1 MLQEILSGN
10 FDPIGLVVSLISSLV
25 VVFLTL
31 PIHEWAH
38 GFAATKLGDPTP
50 RYQGRLTLNPF
61 PHIDYIVALC
71 IILFGVGW
79 AKPVQI
85 NPRNFKNP
93 KIGMAITA
101 FAGPAMNIF
110 VATVAMFAAA
120 LTAFIS
126 GWSASQMLEILS
138 LHLYYGE
145 WNIPVILILF
155 FYNVAQINI
164 FLAVFN
170 MIPIPPFDGSRILFA
185 ILPDKYYW
193 RVMEYERILMF
204 VVLIIIATDI
214 LDAPLEFISGAI
226 FSLINTVASLPF
238 IFF

>member
-1 MLQEILSGN
+1 LLQELLSGN

-61 PHIDYIVALC
+61 AHIDYIGALC

-85 NPRNFKNP
+85 NPRNFNNP
-93 KIGMAITA
+93 KMGMAITA
-101 FAGPAMNIF
+101 FAGPAANIV
-110 VATVAMFAAA
+110 VATVSLLFANAVATFGAGIGVAA
-120 LTAFIS
+120 LYIY
-126 GWSASQMLEILS
+126 M
-138 LHLYYGE
+138 
-145 WNIPVILILF
+145 F
-155 FYNVAQINI
+155 FVSIAQINV

-170 MIPIPPFDGSRILFA
+170 FIPVPPFDGSRILFA
-185 ILPDKYYW
+185 VLPDKYYW
-193 RVMEYERILMF
+193 RVMQHERILMF
-204 VVLIIIATDI
+204 AVLIIIATDI
-214 LDAPLEFISGAI
+214 LDKPLAIVSGAI
-226 FSLINTVASLPF
+226 LNAINNFASLPF
-238 IFF
+238 MFF

>member
-1 MLQEILSGN
+1 MLQELLSGN
-10 FDPIGLVVSLISSLV
+10 FDPLGLVVSLISSLV

-61 PHIDYIVALC
+61 AHIDYIGALC

-101 FAGPAMNIF
+101 FAGPAMNIV
-110 VATVAMFAAA
+110 VATVSMLLANVVALFANVLGGAA
-120 LTAFIS
+120 VYI
-126 GWSASQMLEILS
+126 
-138 LHLYYGE
+138 
-145 WNIPVILILF
+145 ILF
-155 FYNVAQINI
+155 FFNVAQINV

-170 MIPIPPFDGSRILFA
+170 MIPVPPFDGSRILFA
-185 ILPDKYYW
+185 ILPDKYYFK
-193 RVMEYERILMF
+193 VMQYERILMCA
-204 VVLIIIATDI
+204 VLMIIATDVLDVPLAIASNAI
-214 LDAPLEFISGAI
+214 LD
-226 FSLINTVASLPF
+226 LIGGIASLPF
-238 IFF
+238 IFLR

>member
-50 RYQGRLTLNPF
+50 RYTGRLTLNPF
-61 PHIDYIVALC
+61 AHIDYIGALC
-71 IILFGVGW
+71 IVLFGVGW
-79 AKPVQI
+79 AKPVQV
-85 NPRNFKNP
+85 NPRNFQNP

-101 FAGPAMNIF
+101 FAGPAMNIV
-110 VATVAMFAAA
+110 VATVALLFANAVAAFGAA
-120 LTAFIS
+120 LGVVAF
-126 GWSASQMLEILS
+126 
-138 LHLYYGE
+138 YVY
-145 WNIPVILILF
+145 LF
-155 FYNVAQINI
+155 FVSIAQINV

-170 MIPIPPFDGSRILFA
+170 MIPIHPFDGSRILFG

-193 RVMEYERILMF
+193 RVMQHERILMF
-204 VVLIIIATDI
+204 VMLLIIATDVLDKPLNLASGLI
-214 LDAPLEFISGAI
+214 LN
-226 FSLINTVASLPF
+226 LIDTVASLPF
-238 IFF
+238 MFF

>member
-1 MLQEILSGN
+1 MLAELLSNDFSLMRLIVG
-10 FDPIGLVVSLISSLV
+10 IVSALV

-61 PHIDYIVALC
+61 AHIDYVGALC

-85 NPRNFKNP
+85 NPRNFRNSKV
-93 KIGMAITA
+93 GMAITA
-101 FAGPAMNIF
+101 FAGPAMNII
-110 VATVAMFAAA
+110 VAIISMFLLC
-120 LTAFIS
+120 LTAFIYDEPVS
-126 GWSASQMLEILS
+126 LVLELLNRGYLPFIEWD
-138 LHLYYGE
+138 LYG
-145 WNIPVILILF
+145 ILIF
-155 FYNVAQINI
+155 FFFSIAQINV

-185 ILPDKYYW
+185 VLPDKYYW
-193 RVMEYERILMF
+193 RVMQNERILMF
-204 VVLIIIATDI
+204 VMLIIIVAGV
-214 LDAPLEFISGAI
+214 LDGPLSAASDGVLEFISSIAGA
-226 FSLINTVASLPF
+226 PF
-238 IFF
+238 

>member
-61 PHIDYIVALC
+61 PHIDYIGALC

-79 AKPVQI
+79 AMPVQI

>member
-38 GFAATKLGDPTP
+38 GFVATKLGDPTP
-50 RYQGRLTLNPF
+50 RYTGRLTLNPF
-61 PHIDYIVALC
+61 AHIDYIGALC
-71 IILFGVGW
+71 IILFGIGW

-85 NPRNFKNP
+85 NPRNFNNP

-101 FAGPAMNIF
+101 FAGPAMNII
-110 VATVAMFAAA
+110 VATVALFFANAVLTFGAA
-120 LTAFIS
+120 LGVAAIYIY
-126 GWSASQMLEILS
+126 M
-138 LHLYYGE
+138 
-145 WNIPVILILF
+145 F
-155 FYNVAQINI
+155 FVSIAQINV

-185 ILPDKYYW
+185 VLPDKYYFK
-193 RVMEYERILMF
+193 VMQYERILMF
-204 VVLIIIATDI
+204 AMLLIIATDVLDRPLNLASGLI
-214 LDAPLEFISGAI
+214 LN
-226 FSLINTVASLPF
+226 LINTVASLPF
-238 IFF
+238 MFF

>member
-61 PHIDYIVALC
+61 PHIDYIGALC

>member
-1 MLQEILSGN
+1 MLQELLSGN

-61 PHIDYIVALC
+61 AHIDYIGALC

-85 NPRNFKNP
+85 NPRNFNNP
-93 KIGMAITA
+93 KMGMAITA
-101 FAGPAMNIF
+101 FAGPAANIV
-110 VATVAMFAAA
+110 VATVSLLFANAVATFGAGIGVAA
-120 LTAFIS
+120 LYIY
-126 GWSASQMLEILS
+126 M
-138 LHLYYGE
+138 
-145 WNIPVILILF
+145 F
-155 FYNVAQINI
+155 FVSIAQINV

-170 MIPIPPFDGSRILFA
+170 FIPVPPFDGSRILFA
-185 ILPDKYYW
+185 VLPDKYYW
-193 RVMEYERILMF
+193 RVMQHERILMF
-204 VVLIIIATDI
+204 AVLIIIATDI
-214 LDAPLEFISGAI
+214 LDKPLAIVSGAI
-226 FSLINTVASLPF
+226 LNAINNFASLPF
-238 IFF
+238 MFF